1 MSPVDNADIGRKV
14 VLLEVDADQAGQR
27 VDNFLAARL
36 KGVPRSRLYRLLRK
50 GEVRVNKK
58 RIKPEY
64 KLAPG
69 DVVRIPPVTVK
80 AQEPKGAVSQSMGR
94 LLEQSILLELPGL
107 LVVNKPAGLA
117 VHGGSGVNLGLI
129 ESLRQLRPNDRY
141 LELVHRLD
149 RDTSGCILIA
159 RKRSM
164 LRYLQEELRQRRNIQ
179 KYYQALVLGQ
189 WSKRKHVVDAPL
201 LRLESPGGNRIV
213 KVSPDGKPSRTEFK
227 VLRRFE
233 GFSLVQAKPVTGRT
247 HQIRVHA
254 QSQHCPLLG
263 DEKYGDDD
271 VNQRMRK
278 QGFKRLFLHAAALE
292 FTLPDEDEARRVEA
306 PLWPELAEPLAMLK
320 EIPL

>member
-1 MSPVDNADIGRKV
+1 MSPTKSSEIGQKV
-14 VLLEVDADQAGQR
+14 VFLEVDADQAGQR

-36 KGVPRSRLYRLLRK
+36 KGVPRSRLYRILRK

-69 DVVRIPPVTVK
+69 DIVRIPPITLK
-80 AQEPKGAVSQSMGR
+80 EQAPQAAVSQSMGR
-94 LLEQSILLELPGL
+94 LLEKSILLELPGL

-149 RDTSGCILIA
+149 RDTSGCIMVA

-164 LRYLQEELRQRRNIQ
+164 LRFLQEELRQRRNIQ

-189 WSKRKHVVDAPL
+189 WSKRKRVVDAPL
-201 LRLESPGGNRIV
+201 LRIESPGGNRIV
-213 KVSPDGKPSRTEFK
+213 KVSPEGKQSRTEFS
-227 VLRRFE
+227 VLKRFD
-233 GFSLVQAKPVTGRT
+233 GFSLIEAKPVTGRT

-254 QSQHCPLLG
+254 QAQGCPLLS
-263 DEKYGDDD
+263 DEKYGDDQ
-271 VNQRMRK
+271 VNQSMRPL
-278 QGFKRLFLHAAALE
+278 GFKRLFLHAAALE
-292 FTLPDEDEARRVEA
+292 FKLADEEQLRRVEA
-306 PLWPELAEPLAMLK
+306 PLWPDLAEPLAKLK

>member
-1 MSPVDNADIGRKV
+1 MSPVNNADIGRKV

-80 AQEPKGAVSQSMGR
+80 EQAPQAAVSQSMGR
-94 LLEQSILLELPGL
+94 LLEKSILLELPGL

-201 LRLESPGGNRIV
+201 LRQELPGGNRIV
-213 KVSPDGKPSRTEFK
+213 KVSAEGKPSRTEFK

-254 QSQHCPLLG
+254 QSQSCPLLG
-263 DEKYGDDD
+263 DEKYGNDDINRD
-271 VNQRMRK
+271 MRK
-278 QGFKRLFLHAAALE
+278 LGFKRLFLHAAALE
-292 FTLPDEDEARRVEA
+292 FTLPDEEHSRRVEA
-306 PLWPELAEPLAMLK
+306 PLWPELAEPLAKLR

>member
-1 MSPVDNADIGRKV
+1 MDSADIGRKV
-14 VLLEVDADQAGQR
+14 VLLEIDADQAGQR

-36 KGVPRSRLYRLLRK
+36 KGVPRSRIYRLLRK

-64 KLAPG
+64 KLAAA
-69 DVVRIPPVTVK
+69 DVVRIPPVTLK
-80 AQEPKGAVSQSMGR
+80 EQAPQAAVSQSMGR
-94 LLEQSILLELPGL
+94 LLENSILLELPGL

-179 KYYQALVLGQ
+179 KFYQALVIGQ
-189 WSKRKHVVDAPL
+189 WSKRKQYVDAPL
-201 LRLESPGGNRIV
+201 LRIEVAGGNRIV
-213 KVSPDGKPSRTEFK
+213 KVSPEGKASRTEFK
-227 VLRRFE
+227 VLRRFD
-233 GFSLVQAKPVTGRT
+233 GFSLIQAKPVTGRT

-254 QSQHCPLLG
+254 QSQGHALLG
-263 DEKYGDDD
+263 DEKYGDDEL
-271 VNQRMRK
+271 NLQMRK
-278 QGFKRLFLHAAALE
+278 QGFKRLFLHAAALQ
-292 FTLPDEDEARRVEA
+292 FTLPDEEQPRLVEA
-306 PLWPELAEPLAMLK
+306 PLWPDLAEPLAKLQ